1 MASMA
6 KMTIRVGSSR
16 GASTVSISSNG
27 RYVSFNT
34 SGYQRTLSGQP
45 VQPTTSLETFWASI
59 LAIVQESLTTT
70 PAPP

>member
-6 KMTIRVGSSR
+6 KMTIRVTSSR
-16 GASTVSISSNG
+16 GASTVRISSNG

-45 VQPTTSLETFWASI
+45 VQPTTSLQAFWASI
-59 LAIVQESLTTT
+59 LAITQESLTTT

>member
-6 KMTIRVGSSR
+6 KMTIRVTSSR
-16 GASTVSISSNG
+16 GASTVRISSNG

-34 SGYQRTLSGQP
+34 SGYQRTLTGQP
-45 VQPTTSLETFWASI
+45 VQPTTSLAAFWTSI
-59 LAIVQESLTTT
+59 LAIVQESITTT